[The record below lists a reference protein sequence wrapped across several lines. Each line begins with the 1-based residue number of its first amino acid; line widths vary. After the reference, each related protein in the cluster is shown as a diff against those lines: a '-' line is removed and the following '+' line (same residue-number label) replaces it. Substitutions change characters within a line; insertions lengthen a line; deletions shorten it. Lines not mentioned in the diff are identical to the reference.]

1 MDSCPIMGPH
11 DTEVKNQ
18 EITLTLGNSDWC
30 SGISELQ
37 HGGASNIYGIDE
49 NAPCQDDSVTYSA
62 NSAAANSLQNF
73 VDEALR
79 SVEDGVASLDHK
91 SLNLMVEN
99 QKHVNCVPAESCP
112 TSNSSNLQT
121 SSPNRH
127 TLSNVSTT
135 FSNAL
140 TDGATSISSRGLDLA
155 QVVSEIFNDNI
166 ENSNE
171 AIDGTTQTI
180 KSQKSF
186 CGDDGSGGSLQKR
199 FDGIP
204 SSSTCGVFLPNN
216 DTYFDHGSAGMV
228 NSNSSDVTSTNPSRL
243 VVSPSVLSKVLSKN
257 NALVVQSHSNMESEL
272 IGPTRT
278 SPFLMRKSNLR
289 DTRICSNK
297 SISYNNVDQSFSP
310 LRCQTQSDSHCN
322 PTISQ
327 ARNLNLSNTGTT
339 SDLTH
344 IEIVKLPQ
352 QPLPRSSLSQIQERP
367 VQFNAD
373 ISPLSN
379 LNSEKYQE
387 KYGKVHCRNYCPL
400 SYGNTTEGM
409 YKERISCHIN

>member
-11 DTEVKNQ
+11 DTEEKNQ
-18 EITLTLGNSDWC
+18 EITLALGNSDWC

-37 HGGASNIYGIDE
+37 HGGASNIYSINED
-49 NAPCQDDSVTYSA
+49 APCQDDSTTYSA
-62 NSAAANSLQNF
+62 TTAAANSLQNF
-73 VDEALR
+73 VEEALR

-112 TSNSSNLQT
+112 SSISSNLQA
-121 SSPNRH
+121 SSPDRH
-127 TLSNVSTT
+127 TSPNVNTT

-140 TDGATSISSRGLDLA
+140 IDGATSTPSRGLDLA

-171 AIDGTTQTI
+171 AITGTTQTI

-186 CGDDGSGGSLQKR
+186 CVDAGIGGSLQKR
-199 FDGIP
+199 FDDIP
-204 SSSTCGVFLPNN
+204 SSSTCGVFLSNN

-228 NSNSSDVTSTNPSRL
+228 NSNSSDVTSSNPSRL

-257 NALVVQSHSNMESEL
+257 DALVVQSHSNRESEL
-272 IGPTRT
+272 ILPTRT
-278 SPFLMRKSNLR
+278 YPSLMRKSNLQ
-289 DTRICSNK
+289 DTRICRNT
-297 SISYNNVDQSFSP
+297 SISHNNVDQNFSP
-310 LRCQTQSDSHCN
+310 LRCQTQSYPHCN
-322 PTISQ
+322 RTISHT
-327 ARNLNLSNTGTT
+327 RNLNLSNTGTT
-339 SDLTH
+339 SNLTH

-352 QPLPRSSLSQIQERP
+352 QPLPRSSLSQLQERP
-367 VQFNAD
+367 VPFTPD
-373 ISPLSN
+373 IAPLSN
-379 LNSEKYQE
+379 VNSEKYQE

-400 SYGNTTEGM
+400 SYDNRTEGM
-409 YKERISCHIN
+409 